1 MRIEHRLERGSFPIW
16 TAVLIAVA
24 TASLIGAVAASAAA
38 IRGMLAEPPLPPA
51 ELKPEYRTRTVP
63 PALSLERFKLT
74 ERGGP
79 APWPES
85 APGAGSAEALA
96 GPDVLQQISRN
107 VDEYIKR
114 AFPPVVPIPEAT
126 QWDVS
131 RVMQSLNLKN
141 DAEERLYLGTL
152 EALSEELARSGPEQ
166 AQLPEAR
173 RIDPHRVLR
182 WHADSVRR
190 LLRSVDNENARLQ
203 KLYTER
209 LHDYAGR
216 NARSL
221 LYIAVAAGAIAIFL
235 FAMFLVIIVRV
246 ERDLHTMALA
256 SVVTTRRLEG

>member
-1 MRIEHRLERGSFPIW
+1 MQIEHSVERGSSRIW
-16 TAVLIAVA
+16 TLVLIAVA
-24 TASLIGAVAASAAA
+24 AASLIGAFAASAAA
-38 IRGMLAEPPLPPA
+38 VRGMLAEPPLPPA
-51 ELKPEYRTRTVP
+51 ELKPEYP
-63 PALSLERFKLT
+63 KQALLPALSLERFKLT

-85 APGAGSAEALA
+85 APGTGSADAPA
-96 GPDVLQQISRN
+96 GPDALQRISRN
-107 VDEYIKR
+107 VDDYIKS

-141 DAEERLYLGTL
+141 DAEERMYLGTL

-166 AQLPEAR
+166 AKLPEAR

-209 LHDYAGR
+209 LRDYAAR
-216 NARSL
+216 NARSV
-221 LYIAVAAGAIAIFL
+221 LYIAVAAGAIAVFL
-235 FAMFLVIIVRV
+235 FTLFLFIIVRI

-256 SVVTTRRLEG
+256 SLATTRRLEG